1 MFQGSIFPYPACAEK
16 SRIQN
21 RFDGDSP
28 PRLKSLPAL
37 YTDYA
42 GIFRCR
48 NTRTGRLPEA
58 KPGNIPGGLI

>member
-42 GIFRCR
+42 GIFGAQDTR
-48 NTRTGRLPEA
+48 NSAGF
-58 KPGNIPGGLI
+58 